1 MLGYARAM
9 LRRVL
14 ALTAVLTLALA
25 ATASAR
31 TVDIVRLLGPEIPDA
46 GAIDVPVLL
55 PATINLDYGAGRMIV
70 GEAVGVRPGVRGRYD
85 LTLSATRD
93 CDGASACFLAE
104 FTGRRGAKL
113 GYKTSNVRLAL
124 GMKGH
129 YEPIHC
135 GASCAPASIA
145 WIQKGVRYEIQ
156 AKALG
161 GRAGFVKAANS
172 AIRAGN
178 RG

>member
-1 MLGYARAM
+1 M
-9 LRRVL
+9 LRRLVVL
-14 ALTAVLTLALA
+14 VACLTLGLA

-31 TVDIVRLLGPEIPDA
+31 TVSVTRLLVPLIPDA
-46 GAIDVPVLL
+46 SAIDVPVLL
-55 PATINLDYGAGRMIV
+55 PSTINLDYPARRMIV
-70 GEAVGVRPGVRGRYD
+70 GEAADPRRGRYD
-85 LTLSATRD
+85 LTLSATRG
-93 CDGASACFLAE
+93 CGGANVCFLAE
-104 FTGRRGAKL
+104 FTGRRGARL
-113 GYKTSNVRLAL
+113 GYKTAGVRLAL
-124 GMKGH
+124 GMRGH

-145 WIQKGVRYEIQ
+145 WIQKGVRYEIA

-161 GRAGFVKAANS
+161 GRAAFVTWANS